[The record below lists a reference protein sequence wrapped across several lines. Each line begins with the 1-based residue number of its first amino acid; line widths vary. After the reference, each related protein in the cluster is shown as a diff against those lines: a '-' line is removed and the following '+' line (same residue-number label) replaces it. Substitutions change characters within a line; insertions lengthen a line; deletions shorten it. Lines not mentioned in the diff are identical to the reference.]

1 MLEGCVIEDGAIVGM
16 GAIVLQRARLGAG
29 SMLAAGAVLSERSE
43 IAAGMLAA
51 GVPAREKKPLSGSAQ
66 ALDAERGRRV
76 PALPPA
82 LPDRQR
88 RHRRELTMEAAM
100 LIGGEWR
107 QAASS
112 EEIEVVNPA
121 TEEVVGSVPSGDV
134 ADVDLAVATAKPAFP
149 EWAATDAE
157 KRAHILARR
166 PR

>member
-1 MLEGCVIEDGAIVGM
+1 MGM

-29 SMLAAGAVLSERSE
+29 AMLAAGAVLVR
-43 IAAGMLAA
+43 ALGDRRRDARR

-66 ALDAERGRRV
+66 ALDADRGRRV

-121 TEEVVGSVPSGDV
+121 TEEVGGQRPQRRGRRRRAGGGDRQGAPSRRGPPP
-134 ADVDLAVATAKPAFP
+134 TSSS
-149 EWAATDAE
+149 
-157 KRAHILARR
+157 ARTS
-166 PR
+166 